1 MFTNVY
7 TLAQKPTI
15 QHTDVYSHRHRYTN
29 ICTHT
34 GMHRCISTYRHVL
47 SHTDRYTRTYM
58 IRDKTSHSK
67 TGESYEL
74 SGLPELDFLPALV
87 PQELSR
93 LLEAVRPE
101 QELQRPRG
109 FGWQKS

>member
-1 MFTNVY
+1 MYLAIQIDTHAHTWLEIKPV
-7 TLAQKPTI
+7 TLRQ
-15 QHTDVYSHRHRYTN
+15 V
-29 ICTHT
+29 
-34 GMHRCISTYRHVL
+34 
-47 SHTDRYTRTYM
+47 TRVDEYN
-58 IRDKTSHSK
+58 
-67 TGESYEL
+67 EL

-93 LLEAVRPE
+93 LLEAVRSE

>member
-1 MFTNVY
+1 
-7 TLAQKPTI
+7 
-15 QHTDVYSHRHRYTN
+15 
-29 ICTHT
+29 
-34 GMHRCISTYRHVL
+34 MHRCIYAYRHVL
-47 SHTDRYTRTYM
+47 SHRDTRTYM

-67 TGESYEL
+67 TKVTRIDEYYEL
-74 SGLPELDFLPALV
+74 SDLPELDFLPALV

>member
-1 MFTNVY
+1 M
-7 TLAQKPTI
+7 
-15 QHTDVYSHRHRYTN
+15 
-29 ICTHT
+29 
-34 GMHRCISTYRHVL
+34 
-47 SHTDRYTRTYM
+47 TRVDEY
-58 IRDKTSHSK
+58 
-67 TGESYEL
+67 YEL

-109 FGWQKS
+109 FGWQVLNPVLALPSPASGL

>member
-1 MFTNVY
+1 M
-7 TLAQKPTI
+7 
-15 QHTDVYSHRHRYTN
+15 
-29 ICTHT
+29 HT
-34 GMHRCISTYRHVL
+34 GMYLAIQIDTHA
-47 SHTDRYTRTYM
+47 HTWLEIKPVTLRQVTRVDEYN
-58 IRDKTSHSK
+58 
-67 TGESYEL
+67 EL

-93 LLEAVRPE
+93 LLEAVRSE